1 MRDEKL
7 RGDETGVVEIRIAE
21 TGVVETRL
29 RDGGIETRGVEA
41 AVLRLEL
48 DNNFRRLDQF

>member
-21 TGVVETRL
+21 TGVVVTKLPDGVVETR
-29 RDGGIETRGVEA
+29 V
-41 AVLRLEL
+41 
-48 DNNFRRLDQF
+48 DNNSRRLNQF